1 MLYMVIEKYKD
12 KEAVYKRF
20 REKVRM
26 MPEGVRLL
34 IARFHKMGIPIIKLM
49 KHKMKNCCMNVLPT
63 GMMLPIL
70 NLFLL
75 LVVKWSYVNILDTK
89 SQTFLC
95 CTSS

>member
-34 IARFHKMGIPIIKLM
+34 ISRFHKM
-49 KHKMKNCCMNVLPT
+49 
-63 GMMLPIL
+63 
-70 NLFLL
+70 
-75 LVVKWSYVNILDTK
+75 
-89 SQTFLC
+89 
-95 CTSS
+95 